1 MVAWRL
7 AREER
12 IEAVG
17 VLKGDRTVTYRLLDS
32 TISLQMDSL
41 TDEYRDIVLTSLKET
56 PPPMKNDPFEGAGHY
71 RPLHR
76 EKRERDFGKKRHARS
91 KQVKKSRARNRRNKH
106 D

>member
-1 MVAWRL
+1 M
-7 AREER
+7 ARKEGD
-12 IEAVG
+12 EAMG

-41 TDEYRDIVLTSLKET
+41 TDEYRDIVLNSIKET

-71 RPLHR
+71 RPFHR

-91 KQVKKSRARNRRNKH
+91 KQVKKSRAMNRRNKH

>member
-32 TISLQMDSL
+32 TISLQMDGL
-41 TDEYRDIVLTSLKET
+41 TDEYSDIVLTSLKET
-56 PPPMKNDPFEGAGHY
+56 PPPLKNDPFEGAGHY
-71 RPLHR
+71 RPLYR

-91 KQVKKSRARNRRNKH
+91 KQVKKSRARSRRNKH